1 MKFLV
6 LTLVTFL
13 AGCSLT
19 HEEKQALAA
28 SMHSA
33 GQAMHQETQ
42 RMNQRLHEQNLQN
55 TRNMQPI
62 APMPMNC
69 FTTYNALMRA
79 YETRCN

>member
-42 RMNQRLHEQNLQN
+42 RMIYQSQNQQNII
-55 TRNMQPI
+55 QPI
-62 APMPMNC
+62 APIPMNC
-69 FTTYNALMRA
+69 FTTYNSMMRA
-79 YETRCN
+79 YETRCQ